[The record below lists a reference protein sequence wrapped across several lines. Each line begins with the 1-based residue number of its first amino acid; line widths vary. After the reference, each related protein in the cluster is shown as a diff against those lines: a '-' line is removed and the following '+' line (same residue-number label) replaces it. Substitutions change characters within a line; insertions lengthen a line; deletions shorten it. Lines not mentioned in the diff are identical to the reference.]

1 MHVLYQEQTCST
13 LKQLSSFKGIIP
25 FCWSTFQIYWDSI
38 YNEYFALLIGSA
50 TLKSHDQRCYLS
62 FLLNTAKTT
71 PEATL
76 RTRIISTKVAELP
89 LAMNPLCQTRK
100 FRLWNKNL
108 LLCLEKMWLR
118 NITSMLGH
126 ANTYMVYTSRLDQ
139 LYESVCTKLNTWNGL
154 QQIQNWD
161 RKTYP
166 KMLVREVFKWKNGNS
181 LVIDQIWGPRRLYD

>member
-38 YNEYFALLIGSA
+38 YNEYFALLIGPA

-62 FLLNTAKTT
+62 FQLNTAKTT

-118 NITSMLGH
+118 NITLIQKLFW
-126 ANTYMVYTSRLDQ
+126 RLSLARDIV
-139 LYESVCTKLNTWNGL
+139 LLTWKSLSFFKAPVILDSV
-154 QQIQNWD
+154 
-161 RKTYP
+161 
-166 KMLVREVFKWKNGNS
+166 
-181 LVIDQIWGPRRLYD
+181 